1 MANVRTPSRR
11 DVLAKL
17 DRLIQNREPI
27 IYVNLIN
34 CGTAGKEI
42 ISRLEGAGYRS
53 DAPGSPQQSF
63 LLQDWRGSHE

>member
-1 MANVRTPSRR
+1 MALVRTVTRNKI
-11 DVLAKL
+11 LQKL

-53 DAPGSPQQSF
+53 DAPGCPQQSF